1 MKEVFQPVYLD
12 SAGNIVSVS
21 KVVFPTEYDAKEYA
35 MMVCKRGQR
44 PEIVTLEVCEHDTK
58 IASA

>member
-1 MKEVFQPVYLD
+1 MREVFQPVYLD

-21 KVVFPTEYDAKEYA
+21 RVVFPTEHDANEYA

-44 PEIVTLEVCEHDTK
+44 PDIVRLEVYEHDAQTA
-58 IASA
+58 AS